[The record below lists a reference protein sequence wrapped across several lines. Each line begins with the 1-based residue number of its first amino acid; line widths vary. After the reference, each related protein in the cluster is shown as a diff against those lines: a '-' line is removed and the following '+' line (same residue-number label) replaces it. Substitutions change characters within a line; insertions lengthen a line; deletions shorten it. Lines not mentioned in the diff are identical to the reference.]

1 MAAYA
6 WHKAGHNVPLLIM
19 SENIKQWYQQQPQ
32 KKEALESLAKA
43 TGRSF
48 ETAKSWIYGKRNIP
62 VDVWPEVSELT
73 GVSEEKLYRE
83 RRAAA
88 WIITPSGKLPILF
101 PYAPFL
107 AGHLFHSQSR
117 TAGKPLMVI
126 VELIYLDDEPDHL
139 SEMCFEDDVWPE
151 EMAQILA
158 TISANEDVVHWKL
171 SASTAERWQ
180 KWYYSA
186 ALVFAARSRRKALN
200 LIWRR
205 E

>member
-1 MAAYA
+1 
-6 WHKAGHNVPLLIM
+6 M

-88 WIITPSGKLPILF
+88 
-101 PYAPFL
+101 
-107 AGHLFHSQSR
+107 
-117 TAGKPLMVI
+117 
-126 VELIYLDDEPDHL
+126 
-139 SEMCFEDDVWPE
+139 
-151 EMAQILA
+151 
-158 TISANEDVVHWKL
+158 
-171 SASTAERWQ
+171 
-180 KWYYSA
+180 
-186 ALVFAARSRRKALN
+186 
-200 LIWRR
+200 
-205 E
+205 